1 MNIDHGDN
9 SRRWPAI
16 ETGCTPSSGGGGVT
30 TGDGVTAGGDTA
42 GDAVA
47 GGGAEAPSELG
58 CAETG
63 RMSESN
69 ISAAAMLH
77 AI

>member
-16 ETGCTPSSGGGGVT
+16 ETGCTPSSGGGVT
-30 TGDGVTAGGDTA
+30 TGDGVRAGGDTA
-42 GDAVA
+42 GDAAA

-63 RMSESN
+63 CTSESAA
-69 ISAAAMLH
+69 SAAAILH